1 MIKIARLDHL
11 VLTVVDI
18 DKTVEFYTKVLGME
32 KEIFKGSRI
41 ALKFGNQKINLHKLG
56 NEFEPKAFNV
66 KNGSADLCFIIN
78 TPLIEAKNYI
88 ESLCIEIEEGIVSRT
103 GALGEIESIYLRD
116 PDKNLIELSNYINK
130 GN

>member
-41 ALKFGNQKINLHKLG
+41 ALKFGNQKINLHKFG

-88 ESLCIEIEEGIVSRT
+88 ESLGIEIEEGIVSRT